1 MKTPHQKKVRK
12 LIEQEDDWITVAKLS
27 QLSGINEPNM
37 RNILRQKSFDFL
49 ERGILDT
56 GLPHGGRYVRVY
68 RIPRNVRSTDDALA
82 LAKQYQGMFGQL
94 FWANDKKIEL
104 MA

>member
-1 MKTPHQKKVRK
+1 MKTPHQKTVLK

-27 QLSGINEPNM
+27 ALSGIAEGNM
-37 RNILRQKSFDFL
+37 RNILRQKSFLFL
-49 ERGILDT
+49 DRGILDT

-68 RIPRNVRSTDDALA
+68 RIPRNVRNTDDALA
-82 LAKQYQGMFGQL
+82 LAKQHQGLFGQL
-94 FWANDKKIEL
+94 FWASDAKIEL

>member
-1 MKTPHQKKVRK
+1 MKTPHQKKVHK

-27 QLSGINEPNM
+27 QLSGIAEANM

>member
-1 MKTPHQKKVRK
+1 MKTPHQKKVHK

>member
-94 FWANDKKIEL
+94 FWASDKKIEL

>member
-1 MKTPHQKKVRK
+1 MKTSHQKKVHK

-27 QLSGINEPNM
+27 QLSGIAEANM

>member
-1 MKTPHQKKVRK
+1 MKTPHQKTVLK

-27 QLSGINEPNM
+27 ALSGIAEGNM
-37 RNILRQKSFDFL
+37 RNILRQKSFLFL
-49 ERGILDT
+49 DRGILDT

-68 RIPRNVRSTDDALA
+68 RIPCNVRNTDDALA
-82 LAKQYQGMFGQL
+82 LAKQHQGLFGQL
-94 FWANDKKIEL
+94 FWASDAKIEM

>member
-1 MKTPHQKKVRK
+1 MTI
-12 LIEQEDDWITVAKLS
+12 LEQQTDWISVSELSKLT
-27 QLSGINEPNM
+27 GILEPNM

>member
-1 MKTPHQKKVRK
+1 MKTPHQKKVLK
-12 LIEQEDDWITVAKLS
+12 LIEQEDDWVTVARLS
-27 QLSGINEPNM
+27 ELSGIADSNM
-37 RNILRQKSFDFL
+37 RNILRQKSFLFL

-56 GLPHGGRYVRVY
+56 GMPHGGRYVRVY

-94 FWANDKKIEL
+94 FWASDKKIEQIT
-104 MA
+104 